1 MKIRK
6 AVITAAGYGT
16 RFLPVTRSQPK
27 EMLPLLDKP
36 LIHYSV
42 EEAIKSGINQ
52 IVMVT
57 SASKRAIEDYFKRS
71 PELESYLKSKGETKL
86 LKNMDEISS
95 MADYCY
101 VLQKEPKGLGD
112 AVLTVKVVVGNEPFA
127 VMLPDDIIDC
137 NVPGLK
143 QMLAVYEKYDCCV
156 VAVARVKA
164 EDTGKYG
171 IIRPKKVTK
180 GVYQILGMVE
190 KPGPTKAPSRLAI
203 VGRYILTP
211 HIFEVLKDTKPG
223 KNGEI
228 QLTDALNTLLKQEQ
242 LYAVEL
248 KGTRYDAGT
257 PLGWLQANVDLA
269 LKRRDIKTE
278 FRKYLKGLR

>member
-6 AVITAAGYGT
+6 VVITAAGYGT
-16 RFLPVTRSQPK
+16 RFLPITRSQPK

-52 IVMVT
+52 IIIVT
-57 SASKRAIEDYFKRS
+57 SASKRSIEDYFRRS
-71 PELESYLKSKGETKL
+71 PELESFLKNKGETEL
-86 LKNMDEISS
+86 LKDMDEISG
-95 MADYCY
+95 MADFCY

-137 NVPGLK
+137 DVPGLK
-143 QMLAVYEKYDCCV
+143 QMLAVYEKYNCCV
-156 VAVARVKA
+156 VAVARVKD
-164 EDTGKYG
+164 EDTSRYG
-171 IIRPKKVTK
+171 IIRPKEVSK
-180 GVYQILGMVE
+180 GVYQILEMVE
-190 KPGPTKAPSRLAI
+190 KPGPAKAPSRLAI

-211 HIFEVLKDTKPG
+211 RIFEILKETKPG

-228 QLTDALNTLLKQEQ
+228 QLTDALNTLLKQEKF
-242 LYAVEL
+242 YAVEL

-257 PLGWLQANVDLA
+257 PLGWLQANVELA
-269 LKRRDIKTE
+269 LKRKDIGKE
-278 FRKYLKGLR
+278 LKKYLKGLR

>member
-16 RFLPVTRSQPK
+16 RFLPITRSQPK

-42 EEAIKSGINQ
+42 EEAIKSGVNQ
-52 IVMVT
+52 IIMVT
-57 SASKRAIEDYFKRS
+57 SASKRSIEDYFKRS
-71 PELESYLKSKGETKL
+71 PELENFLKDKGETEL
-86 LKNMDEISS
+86 LKSMDEISS
-95 MADYCY
+95 MADFCY

-127 VMLPDDIIDC
+127 LMLPDDII
-137 NVPGLK
+137 NSAVPGLK
-143 QMLAVYEKYDCCV
+143 QMLAVYEKFGCCV

-164 EDTGKYG
+164 EDTNKYG
-171 IIRPKKVTK
+171 IIRPKEVSK

-190 KPGPTKAPSRLAI
+190 KPEPAKAPSRLAI

-211 HIFEVLKDTKPG
+211 RIFDILKETKPG

-228 QLTDALNTLLKQEQ
+228 QLTDALNTLLQQEK

-257 PLGWLQANVDLA
+257 PLGWLQANVHLA
-269 LKRRDIKTE
+269 LKRHDIKTE
-278 FRKYLKGLR
+278 FRKYLKSLL